1 MSVTITAQS
10 ILDQTG
16 YTVYSAGPPVTGD
29 FTLINTELM
38 IDDAI
43 DTVNLM
49 FTQAIAAL
57 SGTAGSKTGTM
68 TRDQNSVVKMLLV
81 LMLREGKK
89 TSLSNS
95 TSTNGSTSTNQ
106 QVGVGAISISE
117 GGSVSSAVSAA
128 QAINNPANSIYVN
141 MFNAAGKKL
150 EEKTSVANSRLPPI
164 YVGCDTS

>member
-16 YTVYSAGPPVTGD
+16 YTVYAVGPPATGD
-29 FTLINTELM
+29 FTLVNTELM

-57 SGTAGSKTGTM
+57 SGSAGSKSGTM
-68 TRDQNSVVKMLLV
+68 TRDQNAVVKMLLV

-95 TSTNGSTSTNQ
+95 TSTNGGSSTNQ
-106 QVGVGAISISE
+106 SINVGPFGRSE

-128 QAINNPANSIYVN
+128 TAINNPANSIYVA
-141 MFNAAGKKL
+141 MFNEAGKKL
-150 EEKTSVANSRLPPI
+150 EEKTSVANLRLPPI
-164 YVGCDTS
+164 YIGCDTS